1 MTADSAI
8 FRKLD
13 DQDLTELLA
22 LERACFSC
30 PWGEEQYALAF
41 RQNICHVF
49 GLFEPS
55 SQLMSGASGRLA
67 AYATVYLLPPEMEIL
82 NIAVTPNLR
91 RTGYGRRLLRL
102 VLQIARKMGIQRT
115 FLEVRENNIAAQTLY
130 ESMGFETVGVR
141 PRYYPDTG
149 EDARL
154 MRLEMDA
161 EHGDGAAEHDMDQG
175 DTTE

>member
-13 DQDLTELLA
+13 DKDLPELLA
-22 LERACFSC
+22 LESACFSC
-30 PWGEEQYALAF
+30 PWGEEQYSLAF
-41 RQNICHVF
+41 KQNICHVF

-55 SQLMSGASGRLA
+55 SRLLPGAPDHLA
-67 AYATVYLLPPEMEIL
+67 AYATIYLLPPEMEIL
-82 NIAVTPNLR
+82 NIAVTPDMR
-91 RTGYGRRLLRL
+91 RKGYGRRLLRL

-130 ESMGFETVGVR
+130 ESMGFEAVGVR
-141 PRYYPDTG
+141 PHYYPDTG

-154 MRLEMDA
+154 MRLEMDS
-161 EHGDGAAEHDMDQG
+161 ENGDGAAEHDMDQG